1 MVVTKRATVVVV
13 VAGVIAVIGISIALV
28 LLKARPDKISVSPD
42 LTDSARV
49 LAGQPIYDR
58 HCAACHG
65 ANLEGQPNWTT
76 RLPSGR
82 MPAPPHDA
90 SGHTWHHPSDILFA
104 LTKYGLQPPH
114 APANYASDMPAFGNV
129 LTDDEIWNVLAFIRS
144 RWPESVRDR
153 HGQLDRHYAEQKG
166 RSR

>member
-1 MVVTKRATVVVV
+1 MTKRTYLLIGAIV
-13 VAGVIAVIGISIALV
+13 VIGAAIAFV
-28 LLKARPDKISVSPD
+28 LRGRPNPSSAPPD
-42 LTDSARV
+42 LTASARV
-49 LAGQPIYDR
+49 LAGKPVYDR

-90 SGHTWHHPSDILFA
+90 SGHTWHHPSEILFA
-104 LTKYGLQPPH
+104 LTKHGLKPPH
-114 APANYASDMPAFGNV
+114 APANYASDMPAFGSA

-153 HGQLDRHYAEQKG
+153 HAQLDRHYAEQQG